1 MLANSFKTGLPLFPL
16 LRQASLFPLPL
27 VLLQSFP
34 SRKTQEGA
42 SMDAIS
48 LDEWELLPDHKSSFF
63 LEEDCSNG
71 SHGAV
76 GGGKDQ
82 LLLGTELVVID
93 MDHFGPASHPPPYDC
108 IPDEEAAAK
117 KPLLLP
123 SQDACV
129 HDPDIEFM
137 DIAALLTDPKR
148 EELVSKVTEILIY
161 EAEDHD
167 DEMVKS
173 PDGVKEADQDEVLVE
188 APAPDDQRAREEE
201 EGVSRTGFS
210 VGNLRVN
217 GVGALCSF
225 GVAAATFV
233 IFLLGG
239 KEQQKRHQDHKIQL
253 QMYADDERIQQVVQQ
268 ASRLNQTMS
277 SVMGGASSARAS
289 ISFGGYYQ
297 GF

>member
-16 LRQASLFPLPL
+16 LRQVSLFPLPL

-76 GGGKDQ
+76 GG
-82 LLLGTELVVID
+82 
-93 MDHFGPASHPPPYDC
+93 
-108 IPDEEAAAK
+108 DEEAAAK